1 MNEKDK
7 NMASII
13 GKLGKDTETLEA
25 EVIRQWYDETDN
37 DWKTYNVERKEA
49 EDFKTLLD
57 IIFSG
62 WKSSARTKAWKTR
75 EPIYND
81 KKMKIGYIITPQEKD
96 FDSKDRYYNE
106 RLMMIFYKS
115 KYDYFEVN

>member
-25 EVIRQWYDETDN
+25 EVIQQWYDETDN
-37 DWKTYNVERKEA
+37 DWKTYNVERKQA
-49 EDFKTLLD
+49 EGLETLLN

-62 WKSSARTKAWKTR
+62 WKNSARIKAWKTR
-75 EPIYND
+75 KPIYND
-81 KKMKIGYIITPQEKD
+81 KKMKIGYIITPPDKN
-96 FDSKDRYYNE
+96 FDNQDRYYNE
-106 RLMMIFYKS
+106 RLMVIFYKS
-115 KYDYFEVN
+115 KYDYFEVD